1 MLFDHGSDDAEVH
14 LGAVGALKVSS
25 VATQR
30 RLFRR
35 SSPDATAVLAA
46 GSAIAADLRGGL
58 APRGGDLGADPV
70 GRAARRLRSL
80 LGADA
85 VGLADLHGEPA
96 WAGRVPAEAADLLE
110 QVRRDGHRAAAGAVV
125 AHPILVRGETAGV
138 LVLSGDLGR
147 GVGRRTA
154 EWVAEALERGRLEAS
169 AEAAARAELRALR
182 AEISPHFVYN
192 ALTTIGSFVD
202 SDPERARDLILDFAE
217 YIRHS
222 VARRGDYTTLAG
234 EFRAVEAY
242 LALARAVLGDR
253 LRVQVRIAP
262 EVLPVALPFLA
273 LQPLVENAV
282 QHGVER
288 REEGGSVQ
296 VSGEAQGSECVIA
309 IEDDG
314 PGMDPEH
321 ARALLAGAG
330 GGGGL
335 ALTNVDRR
343 LRAVYGPQYGLV
355 IETALGEGTRVVMR
369 VPRFQTGVV
378 A

>member
-1 MLFDHGSDDAEVH
+1 MVTEDAP
-14 LGAVGALKVSS
+14 
-25 VATQR
+25 VARR

-35 SSPDATAVLAA
+35 APAADPTAVLAA

-58 APRGGDLGADPV
+58 APRAGDLGADPV
-70 GRAARRLRSL
+70 ARAARRLRSL
-80 LGADA
+80 LGVGA

-96 WAGRVPAEAADLLE
+96 WAGRVPAGAADLVE
-110 QVRRDGHRAAAGAVV
+110 QVRRDGHRAATGSV
-125 AHPILVRGETAGV
+125 AADPIVVRGELAGV
-138 LVLSGDLGR
+138 LVLGGDLGR
-147 GVGRRTA
+147 GVARRTA
-154 EWVAEALERGRLEAS
+154 DWVAEALERGRLEAS
-169 AEAAARAELRALR
+169 AEAAERAELRALR

-202 SDPERARDLILDFAE
+202 SDPDRARDLILDFAE

-330 GGGGL
+330 GGEGL

-369 VPRFQTGVV
+369 VPRFQPGVV